1 MFCNILLNFSAAM
14 PLKIYHESGASRP
27 LVRQKHKTKDMK
39 DLKGTKTE
47 ANLKQAFAGES
58 EACNRYTF
66 FSSKAK
72 KDGYEQIAAIFAETA
87 HNEQQH
93 AKIWFKIL
101 QGGEILDTRINLA
114 EAAAGEHYEWSDMYE
129 KMARDA
135 EEEGFMD
142 IAKKFRSVAA
152 IEKTHEERYRKLID
166 NIDDGI
172 VFSRDGDCIWVC
184 RNCGHVVIGPKAP
197 AVCPVCNHPQ
207 AFFEIQADNY

>member
-135 EEEGFMD
+135 EGEE
-142 IAKKFRSVAA
+142 SSA
-152 IEKTHEERYRKLID
+152 I
-166 NIDDGI
+166 
-172 VFSRDGDCIWVC
+172 VVSRDGDCIWVC